1 MIQEAEAYKAEDDEQ
16 RDKVSAKN
24 ILESYAFNVRSTME
38 DETLKG
44 KISEEERQKA
54 VDKCNEVISW
64 LDRNQVR
71 NRYDWDFLAD
81 QHPTHYFLRV
91 CFQTAGKD
99 KFQHQQGQLEKVC
112 NPIMAKL
119 YNSVDGMP
127 GWAGASPGPST
138 DEVD

>member
-1 MIQEAEAYKAEDDEQ
+1 MNPAGRLSKDSIERMIQEAEAYKAEDDEQ

-64 LDRNQVR
+64 LDRNQV
-71 NRYDWDFLAD
+71 
-81 QHPTHYFLRV
+81 
-91 CFQTAGKD
+91 
-99 KFQHQQGQLEKVC
+99 
-112 NPIMAKL
+112 
-119 YNSVDGMP
+119 
-127 GWAGASPGPST
+127 
-138 DEVD
+138 

>member
-1 MIQEAEAYKAEDDEQ
+1 MCCCVPQRSYREINPAGRLSKESIERMIQEAEAYKAEDDEQ

-64 LDRNQVR
+64 LDRNQV
-71 NRYDWDFLAD
+71 
-81 QHPTHYFLRV
+81 
-91 CFQTAGKD
+91 
-99 KFQHQQGQLEKVC
+99 
-112 NPIMAKL
+112 
-119 YNSVDGMP
+119 
-127 GWAGASPGPST
+127 
-138 DEVD
+138 

>member
-1 MIQEAEAYKAEDDEQ
+1 MCCCVPQRFYREINPAGRLSKDSIERMIQEAEAYKAEDDEQ

-64 LDRNQVR
+64 LDRNQV
-71 NRYDWDFLAD
+71 
-81 QHPTHYFLRV
+81 
-91 CFQTAGKD
+91 
-99 KFQHQQGQLEKVC
+99 
-112 NPIMAKL
+112 
-119 YNSVDGMP
+119 
-127 GWAGASPGPST
+127 
-138 DEVD
+138 